1 VQSFVLPKKNKMN
14 REKQSE
20 KKTKPERRKF
30 LRLIALT
37 TNFSKAK
44 VQEFLPFVF
53 FLALLALLNIASRHN
68 AENMARDINIL
79 KKEIKELRWDYMT
92 NKAELMYICKQ
103 TEVALRVESLGLKES
118 LTPPKKIVLKN

>member
-1 VQSFVLPKKNKMN
+1 MN
-14 REKQSE
+14 RVKEPEVKS
-20 KKTKPERRKF
+20 KPERRKF

-44 VQEFLPFVF
+44 IQEFLPFVF
-53 FLALLALLNIASRHN
+53 FLAFLALLNIASRHN
-68 AENMARDINIL
+68 AENIARDINTL

-92 NKAELMYICKQ
+92 NKAELMYKCKQ
-103 TEVALRVESLGLKES
+103 TEVAMRVEGLGLKES